1 MEELIE
7 TKQESFFMI
16 ESTIYIEA
24 MKYIDWIILL

>member
-7 TKQESFFMI
+7 AKQESFFMM
-16 ESTIYIEA
+16 ESTINIEA